1 MISEEVLKYLSPHIR
16 LISFLTINKKGK
28 GLIKMAEKI
37 KDGLKNGKII
47 FDDEIDVL
55 NIDLKDITKEKGIEW
70 ASEMKRQLEL
80 IVQTIEKISKN
91 L

>member
-1 MISEEVLKYLSPHIR
+1 
-16 LISFLTINKKGK
+16 
-28 GLIKMAEKI
+28 
-37 KDGLKNGKII
+37 
-47 FDDEIDVL
+47 VL
-55 NIDLKDITKEKGIEW
+55 NIDLKAITKEKGIEW